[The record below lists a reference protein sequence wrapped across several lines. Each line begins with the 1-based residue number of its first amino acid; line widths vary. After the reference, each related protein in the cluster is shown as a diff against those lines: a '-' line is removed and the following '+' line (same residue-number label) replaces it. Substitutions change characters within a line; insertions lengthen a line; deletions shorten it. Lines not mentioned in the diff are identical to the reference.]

1 MGKPLVQGIPRVQK
15 PKNSLVYCLRVKII
29 ELSLE
34 FFISFLNSNNRNH
47 DYGYGATGVKA
58 QIDRNHNYESDDL
71 WMTESTNYTKVFDI
85 PNSNQSSIYKLQII
99 FVDTTTLAPSQ
110 NKCCNTNGYSIFFL
124 IL

>member
-1 MGKPLVQGIPRVQK
+1 VGKPLVQGIPRVQK

-47 DYGYGATGVKA
+47 DYGYGATGVQA
-58 QIDRNHNYESDDL
+58 QIDRNYKYESDDL
-71 WMTESTNYTKVFDI
+71 WQTESTNYTKVFNI
-85 PNSNQSSIYKLQII
+85 PSSDPLVDNKLQII

-110 NKCCNTNGYSIFFL
+110 NKCCNKNG
-124 IL
+124 